1 MTPEDLEK
9 YKSEYSDSKLMTKLK
24 RFAKKAGLKVVYM
37 VLLGKELMSSPEVP
51 LQTKVII
58 AGALGYFIMPI
69 DLIPDLLVGVGYT
82 DDAAALLAA
91 IITAKAY
98 INDDMRERAKEK
110 LHLWFGDFDD
120 EQLEGLI

>member
-1 MTPEDLEK
+1 MTPENIEK

-24 RFAKKAGLKVVYM
+24 RFAKAAGLKVVYM
-37 VLLGKELMSSPEVP
+37 ALVGKELMSSSEVP

-58 AGALGYFIMPI
+58 AGAMGYFIMPI
-69 DLIPDLLVGVGYT
+69 DLIPDLLIGVGYT

-91 IITAKAY
+91 IVTAKVY
-98 INDDMRERAKEK
+98 VNDDMRDRAKEK
-110 LHLWFGDFDD
+110 LHLWFGEFDD

>member
-9 YKSEYSDSKLMTKLK
+9 YKGEYSDSKLMTKLK
-24 RFAKKAGLKVVYM
+24 RFAKAAGLKVVYM
-37 VLLGKELMSSPEVP
+37 ALVGKELMSSSEVP

-58 AGALGYFIMPI
+58 AGAMGYFIMPI
-69 DLIPDLLVGVGYT
+69 DLIPDLLIGVGYT

-91 IITAKAY
+91 IVTAKVY
-98 INDDMRERAKEK
+98 VNDDMRDRAKEK
-110 LHLWFGDFDD
+110 LHLWFGEFDD

>member
-24 RFAKKAGLKVVYM
+24 RFAKAAGLKVVYM
-37 VLLGKELMSSPEVP
+37 VLVGKELMSSPEVP

-82 DDAAALLAA
+82 DDAAALLIA
-91 IITAKAY
+91 IVAAKAY
-98 INDDMRERAKEK
+98 INDDMRARAKEK
-110 LHLWFGDFDD
+110 LHLWFGEFDD
-120 EQLEGLI
+120 DELEGIF

>member
-9 YKSEYSDSKLMTKLK
+9 YKGEYSDSKLMTKLK
-24 RFAKKAGLKVVYM
+24 RFAKAAGLKVVYM
-37 VLLGKELMSSPEVP
+37 ALVGKELMSSPEVP

-91 IITAKAY
+91 IVTAKVY
-98 INDDMRERAKEK
+98 VNDDMRDRAKEK
-110 LHLWFGDFDD
+110 LHLWFGEFDD